1 MKKWTA
7 LVVVLLIVVWWI
19 AAAPR
24 REIRPVRSAVFD
36 PSLSAAINA
45 VDHSAEFAAGIE
57 HFPSALPNIDDVAF
71 LGDGARALVT
81 ATDGKI
87 WTIDLATNTT
97 QPFVDA
103 PLNAYG
109 IHDAPGDPN
118 HVYFCASQSYSK
130 PRGNEPVG
138 LYRLALDT
146 RVIDPLVVKVPA
158 TGNDHKTPVVY
169 ADDDSNA
176 PELRRDGSGGPHRA
190 LVVCDDLELSEDGRR
205 IYFSEPFDYQGAT
218 LDDAVDEAI
227 ALSPNARLWRYDLD
241 SGTTR
246 LIAEGFHFI
255 NGILYDLHPGQPR
268 EESVIVTQTSEFRL
282 TRFYL
287 RGPKAGKFEIV
298 LNGLTGMADGMNR
311 DAAGRIWFA
320 VFAERTPLL
329 TWLHAHAWIKPLFM
343 RLPTKLLLSQAKHT
357 GAIVV
362 SPDGRTPLYSA
373 MYQGPAMSAL
383 ASTVPSPRGIYLA
396 NEPLGSSGQE
406 KSGVLRLKWPS
417 ELR

>member
-24 REIRPVRSAVFD
+24 REIRSVRSAVFD

-45 VDHSAEFAAGIE
+45 VDHSA
-57 HFPSALPNIDDVAF
+57 
-71 LGDGARALVT
+71 
-81 ATDGKI
+81 
-87 WTIDLATNTT
+87 
-97 QPFVDA
+97 
-103 PLNAYG
+103 
-109 IHDAPGDPN
+109 
-118 HVYFCASQSYSK
+118 
-130 PRGNEPVG
+130 
-138 LYRLALDT
+138 
-146 RVIDPLVVKVPA
+146 
-158 TGNDHKTPVVY
+158 
-169 ADDDSNA
+169 
-176 PELRRDGSGGPHRA
+176 
-190 LVVCDDLELSEDGRR
+190 
-205 IYFSEPFDYQGAT
+205 
-218 LDDAVDEAI
+218 
-227 ALSPNARLWRYDLD
+227 D

-255 NGILYDLHPGQPR
+255 NGIPYDLHPGQPR

-383 ASTVPSPRGIYLA
+383 ASTVPSPGGIYLA

-417 ELR
+417 ELQ